1 MGQKHFNRGA
11 DNHYLIV
18 NGGAADLP
26 QLNYDTFF
34 YNACNSGRDYIEVF
48 TRGTLFYT
56 GDLCSDARTSRTF
69 VQSIIEGKRGATVL
83 TAINGNEDVNKM
95 INR

>member
-26 QLNYDTFF
+26 QLNYETFF

-56 GDLCSDARTSRTF
+56 GDECSDARTSKTF
-69 VQSIIEGKRGATVL
+69 VQSIIEGKRGAAVL
-83 TAINGNEDVNKM
+83 TAINGDENVNKM